1 MCVLIIV
8 ATATGG
14 NVTETHF
21 THCLL
26 GGRQAPS

>member
-1 MCVLIIV
+1 MIV
-8 ATATGG
+8 ATATDG

-21 THCLL
+21 IHCLL